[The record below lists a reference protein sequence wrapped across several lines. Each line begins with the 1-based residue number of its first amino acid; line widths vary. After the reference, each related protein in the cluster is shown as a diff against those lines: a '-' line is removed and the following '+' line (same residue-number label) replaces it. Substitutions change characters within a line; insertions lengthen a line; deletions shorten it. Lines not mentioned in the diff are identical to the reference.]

1 MQSPT
6 INPSRDPRW
15 GRNVESPGESPYVC
29 GQYGGAYAAGLQ
41 FGVDDSVTQV
51 VVSLKVG

>member
-15 GRNVESPGESPYVC
+15 GRNVESAGESPYVC
-29 GQYGGAYAAGLQ
+29 GQYGGAYTQGLQ

-51 VVSLKVG
+51 VVSLKV